1 MCVFAHFATVFDL
14 SVIYSENFQA
24 RDAIS
29 TTKKA
34 TRGQVFSNYFLEND
48 YVEMDREEAEEK
60 CLVQQQ
66 IIMDQMKQLKK
77 VDLKVLQNFFKK
89 NYKIF

>member
-1 MCVFAHFATVFDL
+1 MTGFDL
-14 SVIYSENFQA
+14 SVIYSENFH
-24 RDAIS
+24 S
-29 TTKKA
+29 
-34 TRGQVFSNYFLEND
+34 END

-77 VDLKVLQNFFKK
+77 V
-89 NYKIF
+89 